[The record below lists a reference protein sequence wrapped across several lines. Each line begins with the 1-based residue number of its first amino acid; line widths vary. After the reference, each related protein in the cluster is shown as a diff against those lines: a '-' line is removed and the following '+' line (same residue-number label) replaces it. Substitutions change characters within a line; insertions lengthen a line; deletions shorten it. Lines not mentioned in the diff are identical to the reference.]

1 MEDITLDNLNGL
13 ETCNEGYIEN
23 LEARLDL
30 IKFIFLNTDHRQK
43 MTLEILNILWEN
55 LIAKALVLEE
65 KNLFFKWVT
74 ESSES
79 TKFQIDN
86 RDLLAFY
93 SNNVEILN
101 DEDITLD
108 GYLCF

>member
-1 MEDITLDNLNGL
+1 M
-13 ETCNEGYIEN
+13 
-23 LEARLDL
+23 
-30 IKFIFLNTDHRQK
+30 IKFIFANTDNEQK
-43 MTLEILNILWEN
+43 MTLEILNNLWED
-55 LIAKALVLEE
+55 LITNALVQHE

-74 ESSES
+74 ESSKS

-93 SNNVEILN
+93 SNHVDILN
-101 DEDITLD
+101 DEDITPE